1 MEDDKI
7 TNDMAKLTN
16 GYLRNHRSIPVI
28 EKYRNTDIEA
38 GEAISH
44 TVNIDNKECRIF
56 CS

>member
-38 GEAISH
+38 
-44 TVNIDNKECRIF
+44 VIDKCL
-56 CS
+56 